1 MESIRD
7 KTEQILQAAVKIF
20 INKGLQATT
29 QEIAKEADVAEVT
42 LYRKFSTKQN
52 LFKTVIKN
60 VLEKQFNSKVMQLAD
75 QENTEEFLKG
85 TIDNRLKT
93 LSKNASLVKM
103 LISESLKGNL
113 SPDIDFPVII
123 HAHLKKAMD
132 HHFTQKNQN
141 VDTELCARQLVGIF
155 LSHIVVPNELPYYKL
170 NDEDK
175 EVLVNKYVKSLQILL
190 D

>member
-1 MESIRD
+1 MKSIKD

-29 QEIAKEADVAEVT
+29 QEISKEADVAEVT
-42 LYRKFSTKQN
+42 LFRKFSTKQN

-75 QENTEEFLKG
+75 HENTEEFLKG

-113 SPDIDFPVII
+113 SSDIDFPVII
-123 HAHLKKAMD
+123 HAQLKKALD
-132 HHFTQKNQN
+132 HHFTQKNQKA
-141 VDTELCARQLVGIF
+141 DTELCARQLVGIF
-155 LSHIVVPNELPYYKL
+155 LSHIIIPNERPYYKL

-175 EVLVNKYVKSLQILL
+175 EALVNKYVKSLITLL
-190 D
+190 